1 MDDASRHGRHGVA
14 HRDSDRHRSLSPASA
29 PSFFIAPPAAISRSP
44 WINPLKK
51 KALIARP
58 RELIRVSP
66 AMSARL
72 AALSMLEV
80 RLITTTGHSRQGA
93 RSEVHREVPTT
104 YVRDVLPLDRLVAAA
119 WQVLERFAG
128 MATATMCPMTAT
140 SSSPSR

>member
-1 MDDASRHGRHGVA
+1 MADMALPIAIPIVTEVCRRRRRRV
-14 HRDSDRHRSLSPASA
+14 SLSLHRPRSA
-29 PSFFIAPPAAISRSP
+29 GA
-44 WINPLKK
+44 INPLKK

-66 AMSARL
+66 AMSRRL
-72 AALSMLEV
+72 VALSMLEV
-80 RLITTTGHSRQGA
+80 RLITTTDHSRQGA